1 MGSLAVL
8 VIISAFG
15 MFISSLPLC
24 CLVVH
29 YRVLNNTGL
38 IVGPVRVTV
47 RKVAEKEKRGRE
59 KKRACLVQKPFNNFP
74 WKLKEEIVLGWIAV
88 GGNEAHMKT
97 R

>member
-1 MGSLAVL
+1 MGRLTVL

-59 KKRACLVQKPFNNFP
+59 KKGLV
-74 WKLKEEIVLGWIAV
+74 
-88 GGNEAHMKT
+88 
-97 R
+97 